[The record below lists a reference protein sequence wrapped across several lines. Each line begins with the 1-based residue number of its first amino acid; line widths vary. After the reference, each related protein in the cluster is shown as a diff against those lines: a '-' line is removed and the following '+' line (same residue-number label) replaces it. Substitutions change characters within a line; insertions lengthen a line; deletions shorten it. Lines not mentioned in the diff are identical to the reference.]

1 MPMPLELKR
10 LHTILYVQDQD
21 LSTQFYQKLLQK
33 NANLYV
39 PGMTEFQ
46 LHDFFTLGLMPRSG
60 IAKLL
65 DWAIEPRS
73 ESREEAQ
80 CELYL
85 LVENVH
91 SAFQHACDCGAK
103 LLNPCLPRDWGD
115 EVCYFADPDGHIIAF
130 AQQRHESKGQP
141 LS

>member
-1 MPMPLELKR
+1 MPLEFKR

-46 LHDFFTLGLMPRSG
+46 LHDFFTLGLMPSRG

-65 DWAIEPRS
+65 GSAIDIRP
-73 ESREEAQ
+73 EAKNYAR

-85 LVENVH
+85 LVEDVQ
-91 SAFQHACDCGAK
+91 SAFQHACHCGAE
-103 LLNPCLPRDWGD
+103 LLSPCLPRDWGD

-130 AQQRHESKGQP
+130 AQQRHE
-141 LS
+141 